1 MEIVMKQVYV
11 EIKGNV
17 TSDGETDSMS
27 YSTEGQLYKK
37 SGKFYINYPEGELLG
52 REQCRTTLKV
62 APDGVVT
69 MLRSGEANTRMV
81 FEKGQC
87 HMSCY
92 ETPFGNLTV
101 SVTANDVKIDMSE
114 NGGLLDLDYNLTINS
129 TARSRNRLSI
139 KVRS

>member
-1 MEIVMKQVYV
+1 MKQVYV

>member
-1 MEIVMKQVYV
+1 MKQVYV
-11 EIKGNV
+11 EINGNV
-17 TSDGETDSMS
+17 TADGDTDRMS
-27 YSTEGQLYKK
+27 YSTEGQLYKR

-52 REQCRTTLKV
+52 REKCSTTLKV

-69 MLRSGEANTRMV
+69 MLRSGEAHTRMV
-81 FEKGQC
+81 FEAGRC

-101 SVTANDVKIDMSE
+101 SVATNEVKVDMSE
-114 NGGLLDLDYNLTINS
+114 DGGKLDIDYNLTINNTS
-129 TARSRNRLSI
+129 HSRNRLSI

>member
-1 MEIVMKQVYV
+1 MKQVYV

-17 TSDGETDSMS
+17 ITGGETDSMS
-27 YSTEGQLYKK
+27 YSTEGQLYKR

-52 REQCRTTLKV
+52 RERCSTTLKV

-69 MLRSGEANTRMV
+69 MLRNGEAHTRMV

-101 SVTANDVKIDMSE
+101 SVTANDVEIDMGE
-114 NGGLLDLDYNLTINS
+114 NGGQVNLDYNLAINS
-129 TARSRNRLSI
+129 VSHSRNRMSI

>member
-1 MEIVMKQVYV
+1 MKQVYV
-11 EIKGNV
+11 EINGNV
-17 TSDGETDSMS
+17 TTDGDTDRMS

-52 REQCRTTLKV
+52 RERCSTTLKV

-69 MLRSGEANTRMV
+69 MLRSGETHTRMV
-81 FEKGQC
+81 FEAGQC

-101 SVTANDVKIDMSE
+101 SVATNELSVDMSE
-114 NGGLLDLDYNLTINS
+114 NGGKLDIDYNLTINNTS
-129 TARSRNRLSI
+129 HSRNRLSI

>member
-1 MEIVMKQVYV
+1 MKEVYV

-27 YSTEGQLYKK
+27 YSTEGKLYKK
-37 SGKFYINYPEGELLG
+37 SGKVYINYPEGELLG
-52 REQCRTTLKV
+52 REQCNTTLKL

-69 MLRSGEANTRMV
+69 MLRSGEAQTHMV

-87 HMSCY
+87 HLSCY

-101 SVTANDVKIDMSE
+101 SVTANDVKIDMGE
-114 NGGLLDLDYNLTINS
+114 NGGRVDIDYNLTINNTS
-129 TARSRNRLSI
+129 HSRNLLSI
-139 KVRS
+139 KVRP